1 MSERYLL
8 SPCCEAAIEVY
19 GLSAES
25 VSCPACEK
33 VFEVREDLDFAE
45 FSTSSFEH
53 FKWSD
58 DGTHVVRYY
67 FHNMTLD
74 ELEGV
79 AERIKIL
86 QLREKRPLLLLPLLK
101 ATHDCLKRRLQQCLT
116 FDRVPN
122 LSAEEKARI
131 EADLPFPG
139 NNVVKLLGLLARAYP
154 AHAIA
159 IENVADSV
167 ELKVLLWVRNK
178 DEHLAMSA
186 WPMPSYVHTDKTR
199 LPSDSVGSVDIIGVP
214 LAVQLHNFAIDVFR
228 LMYDIDPK
236 DVGEWQYDR
245 LERQRL
251 HCTV

>member
-8 SPCCEAAIEVY
+8 TPCCEAAIEVY
-19 GLSAES
+19 CLSAEF
-25 VSCPACEK
+25 VSCPACQR

-53 FKWSD
+53 FRWSD
-58 DGTHVVRYY
+58 DDTHIVRFY

-86 QLREKRPLLLLPLLK
+86 QPREKRPLLLLPLLK
-101 ATHDCLKRRLQQCLT
+101 ATHDCLKKRLQQCLT
-116 FDRVPN
+116 LDRTPI

-139 NNVVKLLGLLARAYP
+139 NNIAKLLGILARAYP
-154 AHAIA
+154 PHAAA
-159 IENVADSV
+159 IEGIANSV
-167 ELKVLLWVRNK
+167 DLKVLLWVRNK

-186 WPMPSYVHTDKTR
+186 WPMPSYVHTEKLR
-199 LPSDSVGSVDIIGVP
+199 LPSEDAGSISALSIS
-214 LAVQLHNFAIDVFR
+214 LAVQLHNFAIDTFR
-228 LMYDIDPK
+228 LTYDIDPQ
-236 DVGEWQYDR
+236 DVSQWQYDS
-245 LERQRL
+245 LERYRI